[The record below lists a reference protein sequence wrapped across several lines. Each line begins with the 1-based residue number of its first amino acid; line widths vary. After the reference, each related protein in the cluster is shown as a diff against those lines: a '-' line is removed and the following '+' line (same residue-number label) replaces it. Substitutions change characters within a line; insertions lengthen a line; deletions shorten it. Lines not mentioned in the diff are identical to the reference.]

1 MKKTLGAL
9 IFALSLLAVG
19 HAGWAAAPAAP
30 VPAAPTVVVAQ
41 PGCQPVLDLTA
52 LSPQGETC
60 RTAAAPKAQAVP
72 QPEFL
77 ITGGKTCRC
86 SCGYPCKTDADCGG
100 ALGSCRAGITCC

>member
-1 MKKTLGAL
+1 MKKTFGAL
-9 IFALSLLAVG
+9 IFVLALLAVCN
-19 HAGWAAAPAAP
+19 AGWAASAPAAP
-30 VPAAPTVVVAQ
+30 APTVAAAQ

-77 ITGGKTCRC
+77 ITSGKTCKC